1 MRRLWRI
8 SSMTGVIL
16 ALLAES
22 PPMEIRMRER
32 FHRFANG
39 LFRSNNVS
47 IIVQSIANVA
57 LCNPFSIFYFLV
69 IIVSL

>member
-1 MRRLWRI
+1 
-8 SSMTGVIL
+8 MTHGVIL

-39 LFRSNNVS
+39 LFRSNIVS
-47 IIVQSIANVA
+47 IIVHRVLRMLHYVI
-57 LCNPFSIFYFLV
+57 LFRFLV